1 LNYIEYEQL
10 IVKSDF
16 HKGKEDINNGC
27 ASVTLYSHK
36 KENLPKINMIGDILI
51 IHRANIS

>member
-1 LNYIEYEQL
+1 MEDEQYIP
-10 IVKSDF
+10 KNDF

-36 KENLPKINMIGDILI
+36 KENLPQIHSLGDIII